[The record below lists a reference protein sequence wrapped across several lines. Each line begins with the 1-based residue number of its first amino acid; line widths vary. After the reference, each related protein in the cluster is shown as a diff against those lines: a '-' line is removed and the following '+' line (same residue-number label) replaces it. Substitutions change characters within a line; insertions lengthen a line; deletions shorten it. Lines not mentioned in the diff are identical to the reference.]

1 MQASESKP
9 STFFAGTNKDD
20 SSSNR
25 QRLLIGF
32 IGLAFPFVLWLLNAW
47 RLQSGAHRWAPLP
60 SVSAYYYTGAV
71 SAFAGVL
78 VALAIFLFTYK
89 GFSNSFHLADL
100 IAAKVACFAALG
112 VALFPTGA
120 AEGQLALP
128 WWTAPVG
135 TVHFTS
141 ATILFLSFSFF
152 SIFLFTRSG
161 KGQRRL
167 SGGKKLRNVL
177 YIACGVGM
185 LACLGWAGIAELRES
200 PIFWPEAL
208 ALEFFAVSWLVKGR
222 ADSTIAAVAKVG
234 ATRIRHPLGGP
245 NRPIPASKPI

>member
-1 MQASESKP
+1 MQAAQARPSK
-9 STFFAGTNKDD
+9 FFAAKKPDDD
-20 SSSNR
+20 SSSK

-47 RLQSGAHRWAPLP
+47 RLQSSQRWSTLP

-78 VALAIFLFTYK
+78 VALAIFLFSYK
-89 GFSNSFHLADL
+89 GYRNSYRLADL
-100 IAAKVACFAALG
+100 IAAKIACFAALG

-120 AEGQLALP
+120 AEGQPALP

-135 TVHFTS
+135 VVHFTS
-141 ATILFLSFSFF
+141 ATILFLSFSFI
-152 SIFLFTRSG
+152 SIFLFTRSAKGGGSRSAG
-161 KGQRRL
+161 KT
-167 SGGKKLRNVL
+167 LRKVL
-177 YIACGVGM
+177 YIACGIGM
-185 LACLGWAGIAELRES
+185 LACLGWAGIAEIRKS

-222 ADSTIAAVAKVG
+222 ADTTVMAVAKAG
-234 ATRIRHPLGGP
+234 ASRIRHPFGGP
-245 NRPIPASKPI
+245 SSRPTATRAA